1 MKKLIWLLMAACMGM
16 GAQAQDHW
24 KNGFTVGASAEF
36 TLQNDKAVYDF
47 RNFWGTTIN
56 VGYKHYLVSGV
67 FIHPSFS
74 VYCEHHDTGYL
85 VYFPDGPS
93 TNYINDSHATETG
106 IGISLVGGF
115 TIPIAKFVG
124 LDIQTGPYYSFGL
137 DQHSTYQWTTGSK
150 FHSINDYRKSS
161 LRWKFGGGLNVWRFK
176 LTATYDV
183 STLKVCDGGEREG
196 NVVSLGLSYKF

>member
-1 MKKLIWLLMAACMGM
+1 MKKLIWLLLAACMGI

-36 TLQNDKAVYDF
+36 RLQNDKAVYDF

-56 VGYKHYLVSGV
+56 VGYKHYLISGV
-67 FIHPSFS
+67 FIHPSFNI
-74 VYCEHHDTGYL
+74 YYEHHDTSGLDFWNLTTGY
-85 VYFPDGPS
+85 YP
-93 TNYINDSHATETG
+93 TINSHTSETG

-183 STLKVCDGGEREG
+183 STLKICEGGEREG